1 MREGPPERSLQEE
14 GWACGADP
22 SGMEVPSVA
31 GQAQGGRPADHL
43 ACPASSVG
51 SAAEWRRGRQGQCA
65 LETGK
70 EGRADG
76 GAGSVSERKFQTVL
90 SPQGWPA
97 GLPALQRHVGV
108 ALLQNGSSQS
118 PVLMICSLLR
128 NCSHCARW
136 DWSLQR
142 TNRTL
147 PGRSRSACRWHICS
161 EKRKVSPHQCL
172 GVV

>member
-1 MREGPPERSLQEE
+1 M
-14 GWACGADP
+14 
-22 SGMEVPSVA
+22 A

-51 SAAEWRRGRQGQCA
+51 SAAEWRKGSQGQCA

-70 EGRADG
+70 EGRADF

-97 GLPALQRHVGV
+97 GLSALQRHMGV

-118 PVLMICSLLR
+118 PVLMICSLLQ

-136 DWSLQR
+136 DWSL
-142 TNRTL
+142 
-147 PGRSRSACRWHICS
+147 
-161 EKRKVSPHQCL
+161 
-172 GVV
+172 